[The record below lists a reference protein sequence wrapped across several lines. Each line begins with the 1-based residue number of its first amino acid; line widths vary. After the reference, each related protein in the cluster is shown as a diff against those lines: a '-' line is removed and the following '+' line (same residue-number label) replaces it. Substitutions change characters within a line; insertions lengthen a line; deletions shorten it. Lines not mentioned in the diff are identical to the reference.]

1 MPKISVVTVA
11 FNSERTIED
20 TILSVRSQKDAD
32 CEHIIVDGGSRD
44 GTMAIVDRHRH
55 HLGAVISEPDKG
67 IYDAMNKGVALAR
80 GEYLGCLNSD
90 DYFASDHALARIQAA
105 FEAEGGADCVW
116 GNIVYVDASGRP
128 RRIVDAS
135 WFRPSLFKFAIMPPH
150 PGFYARTDA
159 IRAAG
164 GFEPKY
170 KIAGDFDLM
179 VRLFQDPSF
188 RGKHI
193 DELVTVMRLGGVSTE
208 GIAVSRFSS
217 SELLDALTRNGISSR
232 PWMVNVRYLLK
243 TIEMLRG
250 SLLYARGK
258 TYPPRRAAEG

>member
-1 MPKISVVTVA
+1 MPKISVVTVT

-32 CEHIIVDGGSRD
+32 CEHIIVDGGSSD
-44 GTMAIVDRHRH
+44 GTLAMVERHRH

-67 IYDAMNKGVALAR
+67 IYDAMNKGVALAK
-80 GEYLGCLNSD
+80 GKYLGFLNSD
-90 DYFASDHALARIQAA
+90 DYFASDHALAGIQAA
-105 FEAEGGADCVW
+105 FVAGGGADCVW

-135 WFRPSLFKFAIMPPH
+135 WFRPALFKYAIMPPH
-150 PGFYARTDA
+150 PAFYARTDA

-193 DELVTVMRLGGVSTE
+193 DELVTVMRLAAS
-208 GIAVSRFSS
+208 APKAWPRRASHHPSCSMRS
-217 SELLDALTRNGISSR
+217 LRNGVSSR
-232 PWMVNVRYLLK
+232 PWMVNARYLLK
-243 TIEMLRG
+243 MVEMARG
-250 SLLYARGK
+250 ALPYAGGK
-258 TYPPRRAAEG
+258 TYPPAARPKR